1 MDKLKTLGCLIGV
14 AALIGFS
21 APAVAGPIV
30 VSVSNVQVNWGQG
43 QGLTIHEGANSAG
56 IYYAGPIFFTINGA
70 NGTTVVWCDDLYN
83 DVYIGSSD
91 TYFKVSPATYLSPLS
106 AATIHNI
113 AGLAFEGTLE
123 SLANTLTPARGAEFQ
138 LAIWEQEYGNILD
151 VADPGIQTGVNA
163 LNGLAPAFF
172 ANMKADG
179 WAYDELDSP
188 GCGQQAD
195 AITYQNGCQTQG
207 QIYVHPITRVPEPG
221 TIAILLSGMLGIAG
235 LRLRR
240 RAAAQETL

>member
-1 MDKLKTLGCLIGV
+1 MNKLKSCLIG
-14 AALIGFS
+14 ALALIGFS

-43 QGLTIHEGANSAG
+43 QGLTIKAGANSMG
-56 IYYAGPIFFTINGA
+56 LYYAGPIFFTINGT
-70 NGTTVVWCDDLYN
+70 NGPIVVWCDDLYN

-91 TYFKVSPATYLSPLS
+91 TYYKVSPTAYLSPLS
-106 AATIHNI
+106 PATIHTI
-113 AGLAFEGTLE
+113 AGLAYEGTLE

-151 VADPGIQTGVNA
+151 VADPGIQTGINT
-163 LNGLAPAFF
+163 LIGLAPAFF
-172 ANMKADG
+172 ANMKAGG

-195 AITYQNGCQTQG
+195 AITFQNGCQTQG
-207 QIYVHPITRVPEPG
+207 QIYVHPIDRVPEPA
-221 TIAILLSGMLGIAG
+221 TIAILLSGMLGLAW
-235 LRLRR
+235 LRPRR
-240 RAAAQETL
+240 KAAAQETL